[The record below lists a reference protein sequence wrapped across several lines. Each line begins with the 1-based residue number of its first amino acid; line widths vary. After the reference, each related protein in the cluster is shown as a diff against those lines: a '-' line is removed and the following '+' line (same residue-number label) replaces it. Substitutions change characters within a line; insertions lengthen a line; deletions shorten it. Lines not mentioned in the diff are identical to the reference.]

1 MGKTWVTEDAND
13 FKLWCQVLQ
22 LLYLVFYGNNQERWS
37 QMKNK
42 KKTKKTKHPSNK
54 MIRKRL
60 FYGVMTHPLYTQ
72 GVDINVNVIA
82 ENDVKQKKMNT

>member
-1 MGKTWVTEDAND
+1 
-13 FKLWCQVLQ
+13 
-22 LLYLVFYGNNQERWS
+22 
-37 QMKNK
+37 MKNK